1 MFSKSAFK
9 GLHPHKQFI
18 FSWNLVFSFDFV
30 VEVNPSQAT
39 IGVNLNLLTFHESAS
54 KCFFAIIIQIEYD
67 LIPSIIQLQGHWTFE
82 RFYSCDW
89 LIIAG
94 NESSFHVFII
104 EYGNFEPKVL
114 IELNDYITTFL
125 TSSTKMG
132 CFTLIDTFFW
142 LGKAMKL
149 LMMLLPLIS
158 KTGSSISGSV
168 ILLMCPFLTEVTQ
181 EIPFDYHFS
190 NIFSMGWFLNYWH
203 IILEAWKNG
212 NETWMLLFPIHC
224 LII

>member
-1 MFSKSAFK
+1 
-9 GLHPHKQFI
+9 
-18 FSWNLVFSFDFV
+18 
-30 VEVNPSQAT
+30 
-39 IGVNLNLLTFHESAS
+39 
-54 KCFFAIIIQIEYD
+54 
-67 LIPSIIQLQGHWTFE
+67 
-82 RFYSCDW
+82 

-132 CFTLIDTFFW
+132 CFTLIETFFW

-158 KTGSSISGSV
+158 KTG
-168 ILLMCPFLTEVTQ
+168 
-181 EIPFDYHFS
+181 
-190 NIFSMGWFLNYWH
+190 
-203 IILEAWKNG
+203 
-212 NETWMLLFPIHC
+212 
-224 LII
+224 